1 MKINI
6 FELENF
12 DGELLTEDAED
23 VNSNSYK
30 KLFKNGNNKELTKRE
45 IKFLIRNIFRE
56 YNETSTKETRIFNGI
71 MFNILMKYI
80 HEYNLSVEDT
90 LQLLSIS
97 PRLENIIKVEQL
109 FSTDYWKHL
118 LKTSIE
124 NIWTK

>member
-1 MKINI
+1 MKIDI
-6 FELENF
+6 FELENY
-12 DGELLTEDAED
+12 DGELLTED

-71 MFNILMKYI
+71 MFNILIKYI

-90 LQLLSIS
+90 LQLFAIS
-97 PRLENIIKVEQL
+97 PRMENIIKVEQL
-109 FSTDYWKHL
+109 FSED
-118 LKTSIE
+118 
-124 NIWTK
+124 

>member
-1 MKINI
+1 MKIDI
-6 FELENF
+6 FELENY
-12 DGELLTEDAED
+12 DGKLLTED

-56 YNETSTKETRIFNGI
+56 YNETSTRETRIFSGI

-90 LQLLSIS
+90 LQLFSIS

-118 LKTSIE
+118 
-124 NIWTK
+124 N